1 MHNTNSGGRALPLSP
16 LDSGTVASAVVQ
28 TQPATVREVMARAD
42 WAPPLSLIP
51 VMMLAATV
59 LEFFLVAADAFELA
73 IRRFCRPSQAK
84 AARKRGAAMLYIGG
98 LLIAAL
104 VTIPA
109 GDLTSPPLA
118 MSLMVQLHKRLGR
131 FSEPPMDNAA

>member
-1 MHNTNSGGRALPLSP
+1 MYSTNFGGRALPLSP
-16 LDSGTVASAVVQ
+16 LDSSTVASAGAQ
-28 TQPATVREVMARAD
+28 ARPAAPRAMVRAD

-59 LEFFLVAADAFELA
+59 LEFLLVTADAFELA
-73 IRRFCRPSQAK
+73 VRRFCRPSQAK
-84 AARKRGAAMLYIGG
+84 AVRKRGAAMFYIGG

-118 MSLMVQLHKRLGR
+118 MSLMVQLHKRLGK
-131 FSEPPMDNAA
+131 FSDPSIDNR

>member
-1 MHNTNSGGRALPLSP
+1 M
-16 LDSGTVASAVVQ
+16 DSSTVASAVAQ
-28 TQPATVREVMARAD
+28 ARPATARGAMARAD
-42 WAPPLSLIP
+42 WAPPLSLVP
-51 VMMLAATV
+51 VMILAATV

-73 IRRFCRPSQAK
+73 FRRFCRPSQAK
-84 AARKRGAAMLYIGG
+84 AARKHGAAMLYIGG

-118 MSLMVQLHKRLGR
+118 MSLMVQLHKRLGK
-131 FSEPPMDNAA
+131 FSDPSTDKAA